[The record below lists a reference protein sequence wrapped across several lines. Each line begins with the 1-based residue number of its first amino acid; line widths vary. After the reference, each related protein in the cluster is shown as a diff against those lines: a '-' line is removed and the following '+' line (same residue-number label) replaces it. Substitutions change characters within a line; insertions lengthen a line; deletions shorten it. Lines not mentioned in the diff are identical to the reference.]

1 MPTELHL
8 QYVPVYSKTSKMG
21 STTFYDDNLGIINAC
36 KIENAI
42 WSLKHGVSLEQ
53 AVLMRFKSIV
63 EQLTLINYKY
73 SYFDQLF
80 SEYMERDVIAP
91 KIIFGTYRYYVIV
104 TIVDSGFEDL
114 VTSEYLGQEEL
125 VKPELPLLILRNNYV
140 IDRETGDKLPI
151 SKQVIVNVSQGF
163 AENYGFACV
172 GCSNFETLPAT
183 KWSS

>member
-1 MPTELHL
+1 MALELHL
-8 QYVPVYSKTSKMG
+8 QYVPVYSKTSRMG
-21 STTFYDDNLGIINAC
+21 STTFYDDNFGIINAC

-63 EQLTLINYKY
+63 EQLTLINYKH

-80 SEYMERDVIAP
+80 SEFMERDVIAP
-91 KIIFGTYRYYVIV
+91 KLTFGTYRYYVIV
-104 TIVDSGFEDL
+104 TTVDNALEDL
-114 VTSEYLGQEEL
+114 VTSEYIGQDEPD
-125 VKPELPLLILRNNYV
+125 KPELPLLILKNNYV

-151 SKQVIVNVSQGF
+151 SKQVIANVSQGF

-172 GCSNFETLPAT
+172 GCSNFESLPVT
-183 KWSS
+183 KWSN